1 MENASPEDVIRSHID
16 LCDEVMA
23 VVMEENRIL
32 RSTGAAPQEDFI
44 ARKRTLL
51 PRLDESLERLRIVR
65 ESEVQLGEGARKSIE
80 VAQNKLMKIFM
91 IDRENEQLLLKA
103 TMPVAKMGAMPVIR
117 KMDPNRLRRT
127 YGDKGA

>member
-1 MENASPEDVIRSHID
+1 MSPEEVIRSHIA

-23 VVMEENRIL
+23 LIMEENRIL
-32 RSTGAAPQEDFI
+32 RTTGAAPQEDFL

-51 PRLDESLERLRIVR
+51 PRLDRSVEQLKAVR
-65 ESEVQLGEGARKSIE
+65 EGNAPIGEAARRSIE

-103 TMPVAKMGAMPVIR
+103 TMPVARMGAMPVIR
-117 KMDPNRLRRT
+117 KMNPDKLRRT
-127 YGDKGA
+127 YGA